1 MSQKAMAGANIIF
14 PECIIC
20 LSPLQSNLITPIKC
34 GHVFH
39 EECFRNWRNKG
50 QKNYLCPLCKQD
62 STNTIKLIYDIK
74 YCQEDNTSQEPQT
87 LNQLLER
94 NKYLK
99 FKNDSLQEEVKELQ
113 EYNNKCQKTVEGFK
127 DKVEE
132 NNKNLS
138 RYKNDYL
145 SIKALL
151 DEEKQKNEKNC
162 EIIEKLKNEK
172 KNLENFKN
180 KFEMK
185 NKIDEETQKIIL
197 NNNIDQMQDDFEKQF
212 YKLLNDDDEKKGLRE
227 YFYVLQQKIMK
238 LKQENDELNKY
249 KKNLNLN
256 MRNDKDI
263 YTQLIQLTE
272 NNHKRNYQDYIKD
285 KKIGITDKK
294 IILNTNNDDNNN
306 KLNIINNLNDNNG
319 SKRQIN
325 AIKLKSNNN
334 NFNSNFKK
342 IFNNPLQKKE
352 FAFLKK

>member
-1 MSQKAMAGANIIF
+1 MSQRALAGANIIF

-39 EECFRNWRNKG
+39 EECFRSWRNKG
-50 QKNYLCPLCKQD
+50 EKNDLCPLCKRD

-99 FKNDSLQEEVKELQ
+99 FKNDSLLEEIKELK
-113 EYNNKCQKTVEGFK
+113 EYNDKCQKTVEGFR

-132 NNKNLS
+132 NNKNLTK
-138 RYKNDYL
+138 YKNEYL
-145 SIKALL
+145 NMKLL
-151 DEEKQKNEKNC
+151 FEEEKEKNEKNI

-185 NKIDEETQKIIL
+185 QKIDEETEKIIL
-197 NNNIDQMQDDFEKQF
+197 NNNIEQMQDDFEKQF
-212 YKLLNDDDEKKGLRE
+212 YKLLNDDDEKKGLKE
-227 YFYVLQQKIMK
+227 YFFVLQQKITK
-238 LKQENDELNKY
+238 LTQENEELNKY
-249 KKNLNLN
+249 KKNVIIN
-256 MRNDKDI
+256 MKNDNDI
-263 YTQLIQLTE
+263 YTQLIQLSK
-272 NNHKRNYQDYIKD
+272 NDHKRNYQDFMKD
-285 KKIGITDKK
+285 KKSGIYENKN
-294 IILNTNNDDNNN
+294 IVNNN
-306 KLNIINNLNDNNG
+306 NININKMNGQNNIENNIA

-325 AIKLKSNNN
+325 AIKLKSNNI
-334 NFNSNFKK
+334 SSTEFKK
-342 IFNNPLQKKE
+342 LFSNPLKKKE
-352 FAFLKK
+352 LTFLKK